1 MGPKSNQ
8 VRAPFGPRGG
18 SIFLMT
24 NSLGGEALDDVGIG
38 QMGNRK
44 LSLNGASRTGTNG
57 DKVRKLKRAVG
68 KK

>member
-1 MGPKSNQ
+1 
-8 VRAPFGPRGG
+8 
-18 SIFLMT
+18 MT
-24 NSLGGEALDDVGIG
+24 NSLGGEALNDVGIG

-68 KK
+68 KKMKIN